1 MYRTSHWRWNI
12 DMNMDHFIYKVVMEL
27 IGAAEKKQGEVQ
39 LNGEAEVTQTTISFC
54 VSHFTVAEYHFQQT
68 FQMLKKMCHS
78 KEVIKK

>member
-1 MYRTSHWRWNI
+1 
-12 DMNMDHFIYKVVMEL
+12 MNLFLIRIVKSKINLNFALLTKFFIIV
-27 IGAAEKKQGEVQ
+27 
-39 LNGEAEVTQTTISFC
+39 SFC